1 VPSEWKPNVPL
12 VGTQGL
18 VWTVLVSHGFVGVG
32 LFIAW
37 FLQAFWRTR
46 RAASDVPF
54 WCHVM
59 LLMALIQL
67 IVYDML
73 PTQLH
78 IMMLGIAIAFRE
90 LAKPAPDVAR
100 EPAVAGGVL

>member
-1 VPSEWKPNVPL
+1 M
-12 VGTQGL
+12 
-18 VWTVLVSHGFVGVG
+18 
-32 LFIAW
+32 AW

-46 RAASDVPF
+46 RAVSDVPF

-59 LLMALIQL
+59 LLMSLIQL

-78 IMMLGIAIAFRE
+78 IMMLGIAVAFRE
-90 LAKPAPDVAR
+90 LAKPARDASR
-100 EPAVAGGVL
+100 EPAVAGGIP